1 MLAASSNC
9 DTVSR
14 NCGVFW
20 SIFQIAPA
28 LAALL
33 VWALWGGEEE
43 SGTVKYHKC
52 WRCFEFNFFSLA
64 HKELGIVLLHCINL
78 FLLVLSV
85 GLCLAWSHP
94 HRLLLLSAPLLPQQ
108 PSNRLE
114 EVVFSIPKSTLTTLT
129 DCQGAT
135 EAPQDLSGEKHF

>member
-1 MLAASSNC
+1 MLSGAGRLLVHRVLFPTILPLPRSPVLLLGSPWSWSGHPLDRPGGQVKIKPTILAKLKVQPILAKPQGHMLAASSNC

-52 WRCFEFNFFSLA
+52 WRFVFNFFSLA
-64 HKELGIVLLHCINL
+64 RKELGIVLLH
-78 FLLVLSV
+78 
-85 GLCLAWSHP
+85 A
-94 HRLLLLSAPLLPQQ
+94 
-108 PSNRLE
+108 
-114 EVVFSIPKSTLTTLT
+114 
-129 DCQGAT
+129 
-135 EAPQDLSGEKHF
+135 